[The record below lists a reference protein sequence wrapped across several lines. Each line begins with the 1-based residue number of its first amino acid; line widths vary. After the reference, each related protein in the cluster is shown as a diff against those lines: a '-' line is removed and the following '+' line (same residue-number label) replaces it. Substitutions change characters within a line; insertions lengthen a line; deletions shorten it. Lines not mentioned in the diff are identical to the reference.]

1 MPAHPRLAYLTTR
14 EAANRLGV
22 SVRTVQL
29 WVEEGILQAWK
40 TSGGHRRIDMDSVAS
55 LMRQRAQE
63 GAGSVPRKGR
73 GAQAATAEG
82 VATPSPVPLRLVVV
96 EDDPIYLK
104 LYEAKFS
111 RWPFPVELHL
121 AEDGYQGLL
130 LIGQLRPDLVV
141 TDLRMPGMDGFRLLR
156 AIKGD
161 PLLADTRVVAI
172 TSLEPET
179 WDSYGGM
186 PPGVAVFNKPPPFD
200 RLQAIGL
207 ETWQARGRAPEVVAV
222 PGVPVGA
229 L

>member
-63 GAGSVPRKGR
+63 GTGSAAGSGPASPAVP
-73 GAQAATAEG
+73 AEAAL
-82 VATPSPVPLRLVVV
+82 PSPTPLRLVVV

-161 PLLADTRVVAI
+161 PLLAATRVVAI

-179 WDSYGGM
+179 WGSYGGM
-186 PPGVAVFNKPPPFD
+186 PTGVTVFNKPPPFD
-200 RLQAIGL
+200 QLQAIGV
-207 ETWQARGRAPEVVAV
+207 ETWQARSNGLPAPVA
-222 PGVPVGA
+222 PGTPVGA

>member
-14 EAANRLGV
+14 EAASRLGV

-63 GAGSVPRKGR
+63 GTGSAPRSGR
-73 GAQAATAEG
+73 NSQTAPTDT
-82 VATPSPVPLRLVVV
+82 APTPSSAPLRLVVV

-161 PLLADTRVVAI
+161 PLLAATRVVAI

-179 WDSYGGM
+179 WGSYGGM
-186 PPGVAVFNKPPPFD
+186 PTGVTVFNKPPPFD
-200 RLQAIGL
+200 QLQAIGL
-207 ETWQARGRAPEVVAV
+207 DTWQARRPGAPVPVAS
-222 PGVPVGA
+222 GAPVGA